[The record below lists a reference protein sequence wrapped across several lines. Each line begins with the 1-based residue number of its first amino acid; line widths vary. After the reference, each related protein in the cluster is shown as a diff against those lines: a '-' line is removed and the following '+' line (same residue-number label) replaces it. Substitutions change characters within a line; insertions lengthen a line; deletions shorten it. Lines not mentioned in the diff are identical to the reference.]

1 MRDEKNE
8 KAGKEAKAPRGNQ
21 GEHRGAV
28 KAEKRPEKRL
38 ETRPEKKAVHT
49 PKVGKEN
56 TAEKKENRSGGKR
69 DVSGEKRD
77 VSSCKALKR
86 CGACLGFAG
95 GYEKQLEEKRQQVG
109 KLLGGFGS
117 ISPVLG
123 MENPYFYRNKVHRV
137 FGRDNRGHDIYG
149 NYEEGS
155 HRIVSVGE
163 CLIEDK
169 LSQAVIDTVF
179 SLLPSFK
186 LRAYDEDLE
195 WGFLRHVLVRRAFAT
210 GQLMVVLVTASSMFP
225 GKNNFVKAL
234 RAAHPE
240 ITTIVQ
246 SINDKRTNMILGERE
261 VVLYGKGTIEDELCG
276 CRFRISPASFY
287 QVNHDQTEVLYGK
300 AVELARLTGKE
311 TVLDA
316 YCGIGTIGIVAAKHA
331 GKVFGVENNPAAI
344 RDARLNARENG
355 FSNLEFVCGDAG
367 EYMQE
372 MASRGEPLDVV
383 FMDPPRAGSDKNF
396 LEALLTLS
404 PKRVVYVSCNPE
416 TLARDLRVLTRE
428 YQVEKMIPVDM
439 FPATKHVET
448 VVLMSKGK

>member
-1 MRDEKNE
+1 MRDEKSRE
-8 KAGKEAKAPRGNQ
+8 RGAAEKQGEGAKKAVKEEKKPGGKAGFKPKAGNDRAKEKKEGLTVRKKEGQ
-21 GEHRGAV
+21 
-28 KAEKRPEKRL
+28 
-38 ETRPEKKAVHT
+38 PEKK
-49 PKVGKEN
+49 KEDRL
-56 TAEKKENRSGGKR
+56 EKKMDG
-69 DVSGEKRD
+69 
-77 VSSCKALKR
+77 SSCKALKR
-86 CGACLGFAG
+86 CGACLGFAC

-109 KLLGGFGS
+109 KLLGSFGS
-117 ISPVLG
+117 VSPVLG

-137 FGRDNRGHDIYG
+137 FGRDNRGHDLYG
-149 NYEEGS
+149 NFEEGS
-155 HRIVSVGE
+155 HRIVTVGE
-163 CLIEDK
+163 CLIEDR
-169 LSQAVIDTVF
+169 LSQSVIDTVF

-234 RAAHPE
+234 RSAHPE

-246 SINDKRTNMILGERE
+246 SINSMHTNMILGERE
-261 VVLYGKGTIEDELCG
+261 VVLYGKGFIEDELCG

-300 AVELARLTGKE
+300 AVELAGLTGKE

-331 GKVFGVENNPAAI
+331 KKVLGVENNPAAI
-344 RDARLNARENG
+344 KDAKLNAKANG
-355 FSNLEFVCGDAG
+355 FDNLQFVCGDAG

-372 MASRGEPLDVV
+372 MAARGEALDMV

-396 LEALLTLS
+396 LEAILTLS
-404 PKRVVYVSCNPE
+404 PERVVYVSCNPE
-416 TLARDLRVLTRE
+416 TLARDLRTLTKKF
-428 YQVEKMIPVDM
+428 QVKKMIPVDM

-448 VVLMSKGK
+448 IVLMSRKL